1 MRARRTAG
9 ILRVMQTALM
19 RMFDLRVPVVSAP
32 MAGVAGGRLAAAV
45 SASGGLGMVG
55 IGSTTPPD
63 WIDEQL
69 ALAAAGG
76 KPYGAGLMAWALA
89 ADRTA
94 LDRVLAARPSLV
106 SVSFGDVTP
115 WVAELAGAGVSVAVQ
130 AGTVAEAVAAE
141 HAGAH
146 LVVARGAEAGGH
158 GRNAVATLP
167 LLQQVLEVVSVP
179 VLAAGGIGSAR
190 GLAAVL
196 AAGAAGAWVGT
207 AFLCCAEAASGA
219 AARAAVIAAESTD
232 TVYSSVFDIAQRLA
246 WPPEFGG
253 RALVNEFTAAWLG
266 REPELAVDSDAA
278 ASMQLARA
286 HGDAATAPVYAG
298 QGVGM
303 ISSETAAAQ
312 VLADFAMAADLIR
325 AAAT

>member
-1 MRARRTAG
+1 
-9 ILRVMQTALM
+9 MQTALM
-19 RMFDLRVPVVSAP
+19 SMFDLRVPVVSAP

-45 SASGGLGMVG
+45 SAAGGLGMVG
-55 IGSTTPPD
+55 IGSTTPPE

-76 KPYGAGLMAWALA
+76 RPYGAGLMAWALDD
-89 ADRTA
+89 DRTA

-106 SVSFGDVTP
+106 SVCFGDVAP
-115 WVAELAGAGVSVAVQ
+115 WVAELVGAGVTVAVQ
-130 AGTVAEAVAAE
+130 AGTVADAVAAE
-141 HAGAH
+141 RAGAQ

-167 LLQQVLEVVSVP
+167 LLQQVLEAVSVP
-179 VLAAGGIGSAR
+179 VLAAGGVGSAR

-207 AFLCCAEAASGA
+207 AFLCCAEAASGPT
-219 AARAAVIAAESTD
+219 ARAALIAAESTD
-232 TVYSSVFDIAQRLA
+232 TVHSSIFDIAQGLA

-253 RALVNEFTAAWLG
+253 RALANEFTAAWLG
-266 REPELAVDSDAA
+266 REEELAADEDTAA
-278 ASMQLARA
+278 AMRLARV
-286 HGDAATAPVYAG
+286 HGDVATAPVYAG

-303 ISSETAAAQ
+303 ISSETTAAQ
-312 VLADFAMAADLIR
+312 VLADFAMAEDLLR
-325 AAAT
+325 AAAG